1 MLYDP
6 LNFDYELLHGQRIVA
21 IRASGI
27 KTFASDASTVCDEVA
42 ICLTDSAL
50 VVSVD
55 LDTDQ
60 IKLQRIDDP
69 EALAGLSA
77 WDTFELLQDY
87 VGQELGWCWVGR
99 NYRGYADTFVMSF
112 AGIEPQV
119 ALVGAASTLLFY
131 KMLKV

>member
-1 MLYDP
+1 
-6 LNFDYELLHGQRIVA
+6 LNRHNLHWISAWIA
-21 IRASGI
+21 ILGMTQTANAA
-27 KTFASDASTVCDEVA
+27 TSTDG
-42 ICLTDSAL
+42 AL

-60 IKLQRIDDP
+60 IKLRRIDDP
-69 EALAGLSA
+69 EALSGLSA
-77 WDTFELLQDY
+77 WDTFELLQGY

-112 AGIEPQV
+112 AGIEPQI